1 MLMSV
6 RSAVLIA
13 AAIVIAMAAT
23 GIAGAAPVAGAPAVA
38 ASDATAAATIT
49 AGAAPVAG
57 MPAIAA
63 SAAAAATARI
73 QVPLATGWRFKQA
86 SGLTGVEA
94 TQFDDSD
101 WSQVTVPHTWNRIGN
116 EGTERSPQSNN
127 VQGTGWYR
135 LKFQM
140 PAAAKGSRYFLQFDA
155 VGTIADVW
163 LNGHYLGKHEGA
175 FARFRFDASTAVNPA
190 GDNLLVVEADN
201 TRPAPGATT
210 QNVIP
215 LSGDF
220 FMFGGIYRSASLII
234 THPVHIDLL
243 DFGGPGVY
251 ERVADI
257 QPVAP
262 TQPAAATQTAGAA
275 AVPAAATVQVT
286 SRVANSE
293 SAPQRL
299 RVETAILDA
308 TDKVVAS
315 TTRDAGPVAPGAV
328 SVLESTVSIANPHLW
343 NGVKDPYL
351 YRTVVTL
358 RSAKGVLLDRVTQP
372 LGLRTVKFDPD
383 KGFFLNGEHQYL
395 KGVAMHQDRPIKGWA
410 ISDADQEEDFSI
422 LADMGANAV
431 RLAHY
436 QHDQRSYELADAGG
450 IVVWAEIPLVNKV
463 SYDGTPANAAL
474 SANARQQLLELIQQ
488 NRNHPSVAV
497 WSIANEIDLTAT
509 QTKGPSR
516 PGSLLKSLHEL
527 AKTRDPDRPTTFADC
542 CEVSI
547 PPHVGSDIAGI
558 SPREPIVG
566 IADTIGYN
574 RYFGWYTGRFA
585 DFGAMLDQAHARHP
599 QVPLCVSEYG
609 AGAALTQHSDDPT
622 GGPINPHG
630 RPHPEEYQ
638 NIYHEASWNA
648 LRQRP
653 FVWGSFIWNLFDF
666 SSDARREGDLTD
678 INEKGL
684 VSYDRQIRKDT
695 FYFYRANWSAQ
706 PTLHLVGRR
715 YVDRPYAVLD
725 VKAYSNATL
734 ANLSLNGVDQGPASC
749 SDGICLWRSVHLQPG
764 SNELR
769 AAADIAGTAVSDSMQ
784 WTFAGKPTEVRIKA
798 GDLSGYVAAD
808 RQRYGSDMYFAGG
821 EGKGVNPPDAPA
833 EKRIEVAASDT
844 HLYGSFRAGQFSYR
858 VPVPDGKYEI
868 VLHFAEPTAAA
879 AGERLFDVS
888 VNGKR
893 VLKHV
898 DIFAIAGGK
907 LKAVDQTVQA
917 KARNGV
923 LLIEFQPVKGQA
935 ILSALSIT
943 PAG

>member
-1 MLMSV
+1 MSV
-6 RSAVLIA
+6 R
-13 AAIVIAMAAT
+13 
-23 GIAGAAPVAGAPAVA
+23 GAVA
-38 ASDATAAATIT
+38 IAATIVIPL
-49 AGAAPVAG
+49 AAPGITVAAG
-57 MPAIAA
+57 PEAGSDAIA
-63 SAAAAATARI
+63 RV
-73 QVPLATGWRFKQA
+73 QVPLATGWRFRQA
-86 SGLTGVEA
+86 AGLTGVEA
-94 TQFDDSD
+94 AQFDDSH
-101 WSQVTVPHTWNRIGN
+101 WSQVSVPHTWNRIGN
-116 EGTERSPQSNN
+116 AGTERSPQSNN
-127 VQGTGWYR
+127 IQGTGWYR
-135 LKFQM
+135 LKFQA

-155 VGTIADVW
+155 VSTIADVW

-175 FARFRFDASTAVNPA
+175 FARFRFDASAAVNPA
-190 GDNLLVVEADN
+190 GDNLLVVKADN
-201 TRPAPGATT
+201 SRPAPGAST
-210 QNVIP
+210 QDVIP

-251 ERVADI
+251 ERALDI
-257 QPVAP
+257 QQG
-262 TQPAAATQTAGAA
+262 T
-275 AVPAAATVQVT
+275 ATVRVT
-286 SRVANSE
+286 SRVTNNE
-293 SAPQRL
+293 SSSQRL

-308 TDKVVAS
+308 SGKVVVA

-328 SVLESTVSIANPHLW
+328 SVLESSLSIANPHLW
-343 NGVKDPYL
+343 KGVSDPYL
-351 YRTVVTL
+351 YQTVVTL
-358 RSAKGVLLDRVTQP
+358 RSPKGVLLDRVTQP

-395 KGVAMHQDRPIKGWA
+395 KGAAMHQDRPIKGWA

-450 IVVWAEIPLVNKV
+450 IIVWAEIPLVNKV

-474 SANARQQLLELIQQ
+474 SANTRQQLLELIQQ

-509 QTKGPSR
+509 QIKGPSR
-516 PGSLLKSLHEL
+516 PGALLRSLQEL
-527 AKTRDPDRPTTFADC
+527 AKTQDPDRPTTFADC
-542 CEVSI
+542 CEVSVL
-547 PPHVGSDIAGI
+547 PHVGSDIVGI

-585 DFGAMLDQAHARHP
+585 DFGPMLDQAHARHP
-599 QVPLCVSEYG
+599 QVPLSVSEYG
-609 AGAALTQHSDDPT
+609 AGAALTQHSDDPA

-630 RPHPEEYQ
+630 RPHPEEFQ
-638 NIYHEASWNA
+638 NIYHEAAWNA

-725 VKAYSNATL
+725 VKAYSNASRV
-734 ANLSLNGVDQGPASC
+734 NLSVNGTDRGTASC
-749 SDGICLWRSVHLQPG
+749 SDGICLWHAVYLQPG
-764 SNELR
+764 SNEVR
-769 AAADIAGTAVSDSMQ
+769 ASADIGGTAVSDSLQ
-784 WTFAGKPTEVRIKA
+784 WVFAGKPTQVRIKA

-808 RQRYGSDMYFAGG
+808 QQRYGSDMYFAGG
-821 EGKGVNPPDAPA
+821 EGKGINPPDTATD
-833 EKRIEVAASDT
+833 KRIEVAATDAR
-844 HLYGSFRAGQFSYR
+844 LYDSFREGQFSYR

-868 VLHFAEPTAAA
+868 VLHFTEPTATA
-879 AGERLFDVS
+879 AGERIFDVS

-893 VLKHV
+893 VLKRV
-898 DIFAIAGGK
+898 DVFAAGGK
-907 LKAVDQTVQA
+907 LKAVDRTVQA
-917 KARNGV
+917 QARDGA
-923 LLIEFQPVKGQA
+923 LLIEFQPVKGQPVV
-935 ILSALSIT
+935 SALSIS
-943 PAG
+943 PAPGATHPESDES

>member
-1 MLMSV
+1 MMSV

-13 AAIVIAMAAT
+13 AAIVIAAA
-23 GIAGAAPVAGAPAVA
+23 G
-38 ASDATAAATIT
+38 TAAAAA
-49 AGAAPVAG
+49 AGTTVAG
-57 MPAIAA
+57 VPVIAA
-63 SAAAAATARI
+63 SAAGPRVAAPAAADTARI
-73 QVPLATGWRFKQA
+73 QVALATGWRFKQA

-127 VQGTGWYR
+127 IQGSGWYR
-135 LKFQM
+135 LKFQA

-155 VGTIADVW
+155 VGTVADVW

-175 FARFRFDASTAVNPA
+175 FARFRFDASAAINPA
-190 GDNLLVVEADN
+190 GDNLLVLEADN
-201 TRPAPGATT
+201 SRPAPGATT
-210 QNVIP
+210 QNIIP

-234 THPVHIDLL
+234 TNPVHIDLL

-251 ERVADI
+251 ERALDI
-257 QPVAP
+257 QPGTATAP
-262 TQPAAATQTAGAA
+262 GTAA
-275 AVPAAATVQVT
+275 VQVT
-286 SRVANSE
+286 SRVANNEPS
-293 SAPQRL
+293 PQRL
-299 RVETAILDA
+299 RVETVILDA
-308 TDKVVAS
+308 SDEVVAS
-315 TTRDAGPVAPGAV
+315 ATREAGPVAAGAV
-328 SVLESTVSIANPHLW
+328 AVLESGLSIANPHLW
-343 NGVKDPYL
+343 QGVSDPYL
-351 YRTVVTL
+351 YQTVVTL
-358 RSAKGVLLDRVTQP
+358 RSPKGVLLDRVTQP
-372 LGLRTVKFDPD
+372 LGLRTVRFDPD
-383 KGFFLNGEHQYL
+383 KGFFLNGEHRYL
-395 KGVAMHQDRPIKGWA
+395 HGVAMHQDRPIKGWA
-410 ISDADQEEDFSI
+410 ISNADQEEDFAI

-436 QHDQRSYELADAGG
+436 QHDQRSYEIADAGG
-450 IVVWAEIPLVNKV
+450 IVVWAEIPLVHKV

-474 SANARQQLLELIQQ
+474 AANARQQLLELIQQ

-516 PGSLLKSLHEL
+516 PGSLLKSLQVL
-527 AKTRDPDRPTTFADC
+527 AKSQDPDRSTTFADC

-547 PPHVGSDIAGI
+547 LPHVGSDIAGI
-558 SPREPIVG
+558 SPREAIVG

-599 QVPLCVSEYG
+599 QVPLAVSEYG

-638 NIYHEASWNA
+638 NIYHEASWSA

-684 VSYDRQIRKDT
+684 VSYDRRIHKDT
-695 FYFYRANWSAQ
+695 FYYYRANWSAQ

-715 YVDRPYAVLD
+715 YVERPYAVLD
-725 VKAYSNATL
+725 VKAYSNATRV
-734 ANLSLNGVDQGPASC
+734 NLSVNGTDQGAASC
-749 SDGICLWRSVHLQPG
+749 LDGVCLWHSIHLQSG

-769 AAADIAGTAVSDSMQ
+769 ATADIGGTVVSDSLQ
-784 WTFAGKPTEVRIKA
+784 WSFTGKPGEVRIKA
-798 GDLSGYVAAD
+798 GDLSGYVASD
-808 RQRYGSDMYFAGG
+808 RQRYGSDMYFSGG
-821 EGKGVNPPDAPA
+821 EGKGLNPPDTPT
-833 EKRIEVAASDT
+833 EKRINVEAADT
-844 HLYGSFRAGQFSYR
+844 RLYDSFREGLFSYR
-858 VPVPDGKYEI
+858 VPVPDGKYKI
-868 VLHFAEPTAAA
+868 TLRFAEPTAAA
-879 AGERLFDVS
+879 AAERVFDVS
-888 VNGKR
+888 VNGRR
-893 VLKHV
+893 VLKHFDV
-898 DIFAIAGGK
+898 FAAAGGK
-907 LKAVDQTVQA
+907 LKAVDETVQA
-917 KARNGV
+917 KARDGT
-923 LLIEFQPVKGQA
+923 LLVEFQPVKGQA
-935 ILSALSIT
+935 VVSAILITPMAIT
-943 PAG
+943 PAAIAPAG

>member
-1 MLMSV
+1 MSV

-13 AAIVIAMAAT
+13 AT
-23 GIAGAAPVAGAPAVA
+23 
-38 ASDATAAATIT
+38 
-49 AGAAPVAG
+49 
-57 MPAIAA
+57 AIAA
-63 SAAAAATARI
+63 HAAPRVAATPLSAAATAPAGLAAGSDASARI
-73 QVPLATGWRFKQA
+73 EVPLSTGWRFRQA

-94 TQFDDSD
+94 AQFDDSD

-135 LKFQM
+135 LKFQV

-175 FARFRFDASTAVNPA
+175 FARFRFDASAAINPA

-201 TRPAPGATT
+201 SRPAPGATT

-251 ERVADI
+251 ERVAEI
-257 QPVAP
+257 QPAVP
-262 TQPAAATQTAGAA
+262 TQQAGAGAA
-275 AVPAAATVQVT
+275 AVPVAATVKVT
-286 SRVANSE
+286 SRVANNE
-293 SAPQRL
+293 SSPQRL
-299 RVETAILDA
+299 RVETVILDA
-308 TDKVVAS
+308 SDKVVAS
-315 TTRDAGPVAPGAV
+315 ATRDAGPVAPAAV
-328 SVLESTVSIANPHLW
+328 AVLDSSLSITNPHLW
-343 NGVKDPYL
+343 KGVSDPYL
-351 YRTVVTL
+351 YQTVVTL

-372 LGLRTVKFDPD
+372 LGLRTVKFDPG

-395 KGVAMHQDRPIKGWA
+395 HGVAMHQDRPIKGWA
-410 ISDADQEEDFSI
+410 ISNADQEEDFSI

-509 QTKGPSR
+509 QIKGPSR
-516 PGSLLKSLHEL
+516 PGSLLKLLNEL
-527 AKTRDPDRPTTFADC
+527 AKTQDPDRATTFADC
-542 CEVSI
+542 CEV
-547 PPHVGSDIAGI
+547 PLPLQGDAAGI

-574 RYFGWYTGRFA
+574 RYFGWYTGRFS
-585 DFGAMLDQAHARHP
+585 DFGPMLDQAHARHP
-599 QVPLCVSEYG
+599 QVPLSVSEYG

-638 NIYHEASWNA
+638 NLYHEASWSA

-653 FVWGSFIWNLFDF
+653 YVWGSFIWNLFDF
-666 SSDARREGDLTD
+666 SSDSRREGDLTD

-695 FYFYRANWSAQ
+695 FYFYRANWSTQ

-725 VKAYSNATL
+725 VKAYSNATR
-734 ANLSLNGVDQGPASC
+734 ANLSVNGADQGAASC
-749 SDGICLWRSVHLQPG
+749 TDGICLWHSVHLQPG

-769 AAADIAGTAVSDSMQ
+769 ATADIGSVAVSDSLQ
-784 WTFAGKPTEVRIKA
+784 WTFAGKATEVRIKA
-798 GDLSGYVAAD
+798 GDLSGYVAVD

-821 EGKGVNPPDAPA
+821 EGKGINQPDTPS
-833 EKRIEVAASDT
+833 EKRIEVAASDAG
-844 HLYGSFRAGQFSYR
+844 LYGSFREGQFAYR
-858 VPVPDGKYEI
+858 VPVPDGKYKI

-879 AGERLFDVS
+879 AAERLFDVS
-888 VNGKR
+888 VNGRR
-893 VLKHV
+893 VLKHFDV
-898 DIFAIAGGK
+898 FAAAGGK
-907 LKAVDQTVQA
+907 LKAVDETVEA
-917 KARNGV
+917 KARDGA

-935 ILSALSIT
+935 VVSAIQIT
-943 PAG
+943 PTGVPR

>member
-1 MLMSV
+1 
-6 RSAVLIA
+6 
-13 AAIVIAMAAT
+13 
-23 GIAGAAPVAGAPAVA
+23 
-38 ASDATAAATIT
+38 
-49 AGAAPVAG
+49 
-57 MPAIAA
+57 
-63 SAAAAATARI
+63 
-73 QVPLATGWRFKQA
+73 
-86 SGLTGVEA
+86 
-94 TQFDDSD
+94 
-101 WSQVTVPHTWNRIGN
+101 
-116 EGTERSPQSNN
+116 
-127 VQGTGWYR
+127 
-135 LKFQM
+135 
-140 PAAAKGSRYFLQFDA
+140 
-155 VGTIADVW
+155 
-163 LNGHYLGKHEGA
+163 
-175 FARFRFDASTAVNPA
+175 
-190 GDNLLVVEADN
+190 
-201 TRPAPGATT
+201 
-210 QNVIP
+210 
-215 LSGDF
+215 
-220 FMFGGIYRSASLII
+220 
-234 THPVHIDLL
+234 
-243 DFGGPGVY
+243 
-251 ERVADI
+251 
-257 QPVAP
+257 
-262 TQPAAATQTAGAA
+262 
-275 AVPAAATVQVT
+275 
-286 SRVANSE
+286 
-293 SAPQRL
+293 
-299 RVETAILDA
+299 
-308 TDKVVAS
+308 
-315 TTRDAGPVAPGAV
+315 
-328 SVLESTVSIANPHLW
+328 
-343 NGVKDPYL
+343 
-351 YRTVVTL
+351 
-358 RSAKGVLLDRVTQP
+358 
-372 LGLRTVKFDPD
+372 
-383 KGFFLNGEHQYL
+383 
-395 KGVAMHQDRPIKGWA
+395 MHQDRPIKGWA

-463 SYDGTPANAAL
+463 SYGGTPANAAL

-516 PGSLLKSLHEL
+516 PGLLLKSLHEL
-527 AKTRDPDRPTTFADC
+527 AKTQDPDRPTTFADC

-547 PPHVGSDIAGI
+547 LPHVGSDIAGI

-585 DFGAMLDQAHARHP
+585 DFGSMLDQAHARHP
-599 QVPLCVSEYG
+599 QLPLSVSEYG

-638 NIYHEASWNA
+638 NIYHEASWSA
-648 LRQRP
+648 LRQRS

-725 VKAYSNATL
+725 VKAYSNATR
-734 ANLSLNGVDQGPASC
+734 ANLNLNGVDHGAASC

-764 SNELR
+764 TNELR
-769 AAADIAGTAVSDSMQ
+769 ATADIGGTAVSDSMQ

-821 EGKGVNPPDAPA
+821 EGKGVNPPDAPT
-833 EKRIEVAASDT
+833 EKRTEVAASDAQ
-844 HLYGSFRAGQFSYR
+844 LYGSFREGQFSYR
-858 VPVPDGKYEI
+858 VPVPDGTYEI
-868 VLHFAEPTAAA
+868 VLHFAEPTAAV

-893 VLKHV
+893 ALKHV

-907 LKAVDQTVQA
+907 LKAVERTVQA
-917 KARNGV
+917 KAREGA
-923 LLIEFQPVKGQA
+923 LFIEFQPVKGQA
-935 ILSALSIT
+935 VVSALSIT

>member
-13 AAIVIAMAAT
+13 AAGLAAAAAPGT
-23 GIAGAAPVAGAPAVA
+23 AVAAPVAPVAPAGHA
-38 ASDATAAATIT
+38 AGLADT
-49 AGAAPVAG
+49 P
-57 MPAIAA
+57 
-63 SAAAAATARI
+63 RI
-73 QVPLATGWRFKQA
+73 QLPLATGWRFKQA

-135 LKFQM
+135 LKFQA

-175 FARFRFDASTAVNPA
+175 FARFRFDASAAVNPA

-251 ERVADI
+251 ERMAEI
-257 QPVAP
+257 
-262 TQPAAATQTAGAA
+262 QPAAATQLPTATQPAGLTQPAGVTQPAGAA
-275 AVPAAATVQVT
+275 AVPAAATVEVT
-286 SRVANSE
+286 SRVTNNE
-293 SAPQRL
+293 SSPQRV
-299 RVETAILDA
+299 RVETVILDSS
-308 TDKVVAS
+308 DRVVAS
-315 TTRDAGPVAPGAV
+315 KTRDTEPVAPGAV
-328 SVLESTVSIANPHLW
+328 SVLESSLSIANPHLW
-343 NGVKDPYL
+343 NGVRDPYL

-372 LGLRTVKFDPD
+372 LGLRTFRFDPD
-383 KGFFLNGEHQYL
+383 KGFFLNGEHEYL
-395 KGVAMHQDRPIKGWA
+395 KGASMHQDRPLEGWA
-410 ISDADQEEDFSI
+410 ISNADQEEDFSI

-436 QHDQRSYELADAGG
+436 QHDQRSYELADTGG

-463 SYDGTPANAAL
+463 SYDGAPANAAL

-488 NRNHPSVAV
+488 NRNHPSVV
-497 WSIANEIDLTAT
+497 LWSIANEIDLTAT
-509 QTKGPSR
+509 QAKGPSR
-516 PGSLLKSLHEL
+516 PGSLLKSLQGL
-527 AKTRDPDRPTTFADC
+527 AKSQDPDRTTTFADC

-547 PPHVGSDIAGI
+547 PPHVGSDIAAI

-585 DFGAMLDQAHARHP
+585 DFGPMLDQAHARHP
-599 QVPLCVSEYG
+599 QLPLSVSEYG

-638 NIYHEASWNA
+638 NIYHEASWSA

-684 VSYDRQIRKDT
+684 VSYDRRIRKDT

-725 VKAYSNATL
+725 VKAYSNATR
-734 ANLSLNGVDQGPASC
+734 ANLSLNGIDQGAASC
-749 SDGICLWRSVHLQPG
+749 SDGICLWHSVHLQPG

-769 AAADIAGTAVSDSMQ
+769 ATADMGGTAVSDSMQ
-784 WTFAGKPTEVRIKA
+784 WTFAGKPTQVRIKA

-821 EGKGVNPPDAPA
+821 EGKGINPPDTPA
-833 EKRIEVAASDT
+833 EKRIEVAASDAP
-844 HLYGSFRAGQFSYR
+844 LYGSFREGQFSYR
-858 VPVPDGKYEI
+858 VPVPDGKYAI

-879 AGERLFDVS
+879 AGERVFDVS

-893 VLKHV
+893 VLKHLDV
-898 DIFAIAGGK
+898 FAVAGGK
-907 LKAVDQTVQA
+907 LKAVEQTVQA
-917 KARNGV
+917 KARDGV

-935 ILSALSIT
+935 VVSALSIT
-943 PAG
+943 PSGAE